1 MSDACLNPG
10 SRLLVGKDS
19 VLLVVVLIQS
29 RDHLVSTKSC
39 SCLVLDVCL
48 SLTGVVLSSPVVILV
63 LNSFFSFFPFFL
75 NC

>member
-48 SLTGVVLSSPVVILV
+48 SFDWGGLEQSCCHFGIK
-63 LNSFFSFFPFFL
+63 
-75 NC
+75 